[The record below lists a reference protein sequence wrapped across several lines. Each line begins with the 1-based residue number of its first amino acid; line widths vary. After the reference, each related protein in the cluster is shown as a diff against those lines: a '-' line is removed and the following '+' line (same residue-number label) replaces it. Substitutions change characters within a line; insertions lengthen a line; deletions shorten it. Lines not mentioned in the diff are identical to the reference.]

1 MIKQQLMSPAIALYN
16 WRENGMSMEKVLS
29 HTGFTRWSELYD
41 ELSDQL
47 ESTELALQDRMM
59 SPEDHQREED
69 VEAVW
74 QEFGDYMRE
83 FVPPAEYQDEIDRP
97 LPLVIAT
104 RQIEDA
110 ARSKSFRDAVRRR
123 KRGLQ

>member
-83 FVPPAEYQDEIDRP
+83 FVPPAEYEDEIERL
-97 LPLVIAT
+97 LPLVKTT
-104 RQIEDA
+104 RQINDA
-110 ARSKSFRDAVRRR
+110 ARSRPFRDAVNRR
-123 KRGLQ
+123 KLGLQ

>member
-47 ESTELALQDRMM
+47 ESTELALQDHMM
-59 SPEDHQREED
+59 SPEERQREED

-83 FVPPAEYQDEIDRP
+83 FVPPSEYELEIERL

-110 ARSKSFRDAVRRR
+110 ARSRHFRDAVRRR
-123 KRGLQ
+123 KALQ